1 MGGNNVSIT
10 REEID
15 EELRRIDAE
24 KLFMNTKEKW
34 TENDFKRDKEL
45 FNRMI
50 ELRKMIKEYP

>member
-1 MGGNNVSIT
+1 MSIT
-10 REEID
+10 MEEID

-24 KLFMNTKEKW
+24 KLYMNTKEKW
-34 TENDFKRDKEL
+34 TENDFKRDREL

>member
-1 MGGNNVSIT
+1 MGGSDVSIT
-10 REEID
+10 MEEID

-24 KLFMNTKEKW
+24 KLYMNTKEKW